1 MKKEQQA
8 LVVSLINNNH
18 MSNGEKARRMTDAGI
33 VVRMDMSQ
41 RGHNRLMNIED
52 APSLQ
57 APYDYRF
64 VDTEDVYEIEQAMR
78 KAA

>member
-1 MKKEQQA
+1 M
-8 LVVSLINNNH
+8 VVSLINNNH

-52 APSLQ
+52 VPSLQ